1 MYMGR
6 YNHSVD
12 SKNRV
17 FLPSKWRYSLSET
30 VAIAKDESSAKTGCL
45 QCMPWEDWLRYID
58 SFAKVDRLNESALGI
73 VRRLAS
79 SVECCVVDKQ
89 GRIVIPQ
96 ELKDYA
102 GISDDVVF
110 IGVLDRIELWNPDRW
125 AEYNEE
131 VEKTY
136 DARITS
142 IKTEIGEGNE

>member
-1 MYMGR
+1 
-6 YNHSVD
+6 
-12 SKNRV
+12 
-17 FLPSKWRYSLSET
+17 
-30 VAIAKDESSAKTGCL
+30 
-45 QCMPWEDWLRYID
+45 MPWEDWLRYID

-102 GISDDVVF
+102 GIGDDVVF